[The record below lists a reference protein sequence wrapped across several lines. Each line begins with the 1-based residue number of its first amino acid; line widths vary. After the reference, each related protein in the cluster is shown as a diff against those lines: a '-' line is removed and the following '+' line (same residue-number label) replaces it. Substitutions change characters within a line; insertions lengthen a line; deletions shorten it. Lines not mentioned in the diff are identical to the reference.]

1 MSPESH
7 PHRPCVA
14 FPIHPC
20 LEVAVKPLLASA
32 FPTDP
37 LHANTSHY
45 PTVNPGKPE
54 PSSTLHS
61 DTAPHRFPSVLR
73 NNPIIV
79 SPCKKPW
86 QSLDSSLSLP
96 SHLHSNHI
104 QSLPL
109 LTAWASPVFVP
120 LHKLRLTHSSGFRL
134 PT

>member
-14 FPIHPC
+14 FSRHPC
-20 LEVAVKPLLASA
+20 LAIAVPSPLTLFMLTPPITQLQIRANLNQVQPSILDTP
-32 FPTDP
+32 PT
-37 LHANTSHY
+37 
-45 PTVNPGKPE
+45 
-54 PSSTLHS
+54 
-61 DTAPHRFPSVLR
+61 PHRFPSVLR
-73 NNPIIV
+73 NNPIV

-86 QSLDSSLSLP
+86 KSLDSSLPLP
-96 SHLHSNHI
+96 SNLHSNHI

-120 LHKLRLTHSSGFRL
+120 LHRLRLTRSSGFQL